1 MKKTLL
7 LLCWLCSSLLLFAQ
21 NHSFDY
27 SQPETYVNVSVNKTQ
42 LQYLSLH
49 FSVDAVQNQ
58 GDGTY
63 HVRLCVGSNE
73 YADFETTGIPYTI
86 APAEKPSV
94 NMASSYAQL
103 IQQWNRY
110 PTYNTY
116 LATMDTFRSQFP
128 QLCEID
134 TILAQTPNNH
144 KLLVAHISNNLQ
156 DRGDKPAV
164 FYSSTIHGDEPVGYY
179 MMIRLIYH
187 LLHNYAT
194 DPAVQNLVDNVDIW
208 ICPIENP
215 DGTYY
220 SSNNSLNSSPYSTRY
235 NYNGIDLNRSY
246 PLVGGYTTTRDLEP
260 EVQAMINFG
269 SAHQFTM
276 SANLHGGAEVF
287 NYPWDFWT
295 SYQRPHADDNWWSY
309 VGHKFADTCH
319 HYSSQYMTEENN
331 GVTEGGD
338 WYVITGSRQDYY
350 NYYLQCREVTIEV
363 SDSKVLP
370 SNYLPYYW
378 GYIYRSFLNHIQE
391 SLYGF
396 RGIVTDTLTG
406 QPLEATVVVE
416 NHDDN
421 VSFVSSRLPEGDYHR
436 PIKGGTY
443 QVTFSAPGY
452 FPKTL
457 TLTAT
462 DGAALVQDVELVPLN
477 YGVGDHTAPVVE
489 VYPNPVGDLLNI
501 RLENAENEEIV
512 MKLYDAAG
520 RLLSRKIL
528 SNNQETVPMK
538 DLAPGIYLLRITKD
552 GTTISQQKIVRE

>member
-1 MKKTLL
+1 MKKILS

-21 NHSFDY
+21 NQSFDY
-27 SQPETYVNVSVNKTQ
+27 TRPETYVSVSVNKAQ
-42 LQYLSLH
+42 LHQLSLN
-49 FSVDAVQNQ
+49 FSVDAVQYQ
-58 GDGTY
+58 GDGLFN
-63 HVRLCVGSNE
+63 VRICVGNRE
-73 YADFETTGIPYTI
+73 YAAFEATGIPYTI
-86 APAEKPSV
+86 APSEKPSV
-94 NMASSYAQL
+94 NMANSYAQL

-110 PTYNTY
+110 PTYSAY

-144 KLLVAHISNNLQ
+144 TILVAHISNNLQ
-156 DRGDKPAV
+156 DRGDKPAF
-164 FYSSTIHGDEPVGYY
+164 FYTSTIHGDEPVGYY
-179 MMIRLIYH
+179 MMVRMIYY

-194 DPAVQNLVDNVDIW
+194 NPAVQNLVDNVDIW

-220 SSNNSLNSSPYSTRY
+220 TSNNSLNSSPYSTRY
-235 NYNGIDLNRSY
+235 NYHGEDLNRSY
-246 PLVGGYTTTRDLEP
+246 PFVGGATAMRDLEP
-260 EVQAMINFG
+260 EVQAMIDFG
-269 SAHQFTM
+269 EARQFTM

-287 NYPWDFWT
+287 NYPWDYWP
-295 SYQRPHADDNWWSY
+295 SYQRPHADDNWWQY

-319 HYSSQYMTEENN
+319 HYSSQYFTEENN

-363 SDSKVLP
+363 GDYKVLP

-378 GYIYRSFLNHIQE
+378 GYIYHSFLNHIKE

-396 RGIVTDTLTG
+396 RGVVTDTLTG
-406 QPLEATVVVE
+406 QPLEATVVIE

-421 VSFVSSRLPEGDYHR
+421 VSFVSSRLPLGDYHR

-443 QVTFSAPGY
+443 QVTFSATGY

-462 DGAALVQDVELVPLN
+462 DGAAMVQDVELMPLN
-477 YGVGDHTAPVVE
+477 IGVDDHATPVVE
-489 VYPNPVGDLLNI
+489 VYPNPVSDQLHV
-501 RLENAENEEIV
+501 RLQNAENEELV
-512 MKLYDAAG
+512 MKLYDGAG
-520 RLLSRKIL
+520 RLVSQKVM
-528 SNNQETVPMK
+528 NQDEESLPMK
-538 DLAPGIYLLRITKD
+538 DLASGVYLLRVSQNDKVIF
-552 GTTISQQKIVRE
+552 QQKVLHK

>member
-1 MKKTLL
+1 MKKILL
-7 LLCWLCSSLLLFAQ
+7 LVCWILPSMLLFAQ
-21 NHSFDY
+21 NHSFNY
-27 SQPETYVNVSVNKTQ
+27 AQPETYVNVTVNKAQ
-42 LQYLSLH
+42 LQYLSLN
-49 FSVDAVQNQ
+49 FSVDAVHNQ
-58 GDGTY
+58 GDGTFQ
-63 HVRLCVGSNE
+63 VTICVGDKE
-73 YADFETTGIPYTI
+73 YAAFEATGIPYTI
-86 APAEKPSV
+86 APAPKPTV
-94 NMASSYAQL
+94 NMANSYAQL

-134 TILAQTPNNH
+134 TILSQTPNNH
-144 KLLVAHISNNLQ
+144 SILVAHISNNLQ
-156 DRGDKPAV
+156 DRGDKPAF
-164 FYSSTIHGDEPVGYY
+164 FYTSTIHGDEPVGYY
-179 MMIRLIYH
+179 MMIRLIYY

-194 DPAVQNLVDNVDIW
+194 DPLVQELVDNVDIW

-235 NYNGIDLNRSY
+235 NYNGVDLNRSY
-246 PLVGGYTTTRDLEP
+246 PLVGGYTAMRDLEP

-269 SAHQFTM
+269 SARQFTM

-287 NYPWDFWT
+287 NYPWDYWT
-295 SYQRPHADDNWWSY
+295 SNQRPHADDNWWNY
-309 VGHKFADTCH
+309 VGHKFADTCQQ
-319 HYSSQYMTEENN
+319 YSSQYMNEEND

-350 NYYLQCREVTIEV
+350 NYYLQCREATIEV
-363 SDSKVLP
+363 GDYKVLP
-370 SNYLPYYW
+370 SSYLPYYW
-378 GYIYRSFLNHIQE
+378 GYIYHSFLNYMEE

-396 RGIVTDTLTG
+396 RGVVTDTVTG

-421 VSFVSSRLPEGDYHR
+421 VSFVSSRLPMGDYHR

-443 QVTFSAPGY
+443 QVTFSATGY

-462 DGAALVQDVELVPLN
+462 DAATLVQDVQLVPLN
-477 YGVGDHTAPVVE
+477 YDVDDHSVPVVE
-489 VYPNPVGDLLNI
+489 VYPNPVGDLLNVK
-501 RLENAENEEIV
+501 LQDAENEDVV
-512 MKLYDAAG
+512 MRLYDAAG
-520 RLLSRKIL
+520 RLVSQKML
-528 SNNQETVPMK
+528 SNSQESISMK
-538 DLAPGIYLLRITKD
+538 DLAPGMYLLRISRNGKTVC
-552 GTTISQQKIVRE
+552 QQKVVHE